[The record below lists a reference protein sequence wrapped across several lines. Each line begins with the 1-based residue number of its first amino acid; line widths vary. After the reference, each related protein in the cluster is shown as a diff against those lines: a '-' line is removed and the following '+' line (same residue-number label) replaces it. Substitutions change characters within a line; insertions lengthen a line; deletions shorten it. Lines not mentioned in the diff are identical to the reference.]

1 MSPDEMARKVAE
13 AIANLGNPNMPRKMY
28 QPPGLSERFDQQA
41 GWDVCNNDHRNDPTE
56 D

>member
-28 QPPGLSERFDQQA
+28 QPPGLSEHDAIVQHQQA
-41 GWDVCNNDHRNDPTE
+41 QAKRLK
-56 D
+56 